1 MPLDD
6 PAVQGAVE
14 SRDPIVVVTAHRR
27 ENWNGGLAR
36 VAEAIGRLATE
47 WPDTRFVVSLHP
59 NPLVRRELGEPL
71 AGYPNVIC
79 SEPLAYGQFARLL
92 ARASLVIT
100 DSGGIQEEAPS
111 FGVPVLVARDSTE
124 REEGIESGALFLVGT
139 DVERIVAE
147 AGRILK
153 DPRAYAVDPTA
164 NPYGDGRAS
173 ERVVAAL
180 EYLGGRGPAPER
192 FGPGFSRTAVL
203 RAAGYTGGLSS
214 EPEQVRDAQPNRDEE
229 HDRWVGR

>member
-1 MPLDD
+1 M
-6 PAVQGAVE
+6 
-14 SRDPIVVVTAHRR
+14 TAHRR

-47 WPDTRFVVSLHP
+47 WPDVRFAVSLHP

-71 AGYPNVIC
+71 VGYSNVIC
-79 SEPLAYGQFARLL
+79 SEPLAYAQFARLL

-111 FGVPVLVARDSTE
+111 FGVPVLVARESTE
-124 REEGIESGALFLVGT
+124 RAEGIESGALRLVGT
-139 DVERIVAE
+139 DVERIVTE
-147 AGRILK
+147 AARILGN
-153 DPRAYAVDPTA
+153 PRASAVDPAA

-173 ERVVAAL
+173 ERLVAAL

-192 FGPGFSRTAVL
+192 FGPGFSRMAVL
-203 RAAGYTGGLSS
+203 ARPGTPAVFSASRSRCGMRSRTGTRSSIAGSAG
-214 EPEQVRDAQPNRDEE
+214 
-229 HDRWVGR
+229 